1 MSSIYDNIKQPLLPE
16 LQAYLKQSY
25 RADFCVGY
33 FNLRGWQQIDGD
45 IEQFDG
51 GTVKLAGCWWA
62 CIACRR
68 KSYGNH
74 WQSELNR
81 DECLMNQLS
90 DWKT

>member
-51 GTVKLAGCWWA
+51 GDGQA
-62 CIACRR
+62 CDTRAC
-68 KSYGNH
+68 
-74 WQSELNR
+74 
-81 DECLMNQLS
+81 
-90 DWKT
+90 